1 MMKKL
6 LLAFLICLLPLTVAA
21 VESRR
26 DFLEGLDTQPA
37 SSEETAPPV
46 LEEMESEG
54 TREESEPFM
63 EDDDLSFLD
72 EEDDVVEVYDPLE
85 KFNRGMF
92 WFNDKAYF
100 YVMKPV
106 AKGWRWLVP
115 EPLRLG
121 IRNFFSNLRAPVRIV
136 NAALQGKF
144 RDAGNELTRFGVNT
158 TLGIGGLFDP
168 AKEHFGIDRKL
179 EDTGQ
184 TLAHYGVGSGPYLV
198 LPFLGPSNFRDGA
211 GLLGDYYISLVP
223 VLFEHRGYWIA
234 LSTDVINFLSI
245 DKDTYE
251 GIKRDSLD
259 PYLFVRDA
267 YGQYRQNLIRN

>member
-1 MMKKL
+1 MKKL
-6 LLAFLICLLPLTVAA
+6 LLIFLTCTLPLTVSAT
-21 VESRR
+21 ESRR
-26 DFLEGLDTQPA
+26 DFIETYEAEPA
-37 SSEETAPPV
+37 AGEEAAPPV
-46 LEEMESEG
+46 LEEMETEG
-54 TREESEPFM
+54 TDEETAPFM
-63 EDDDLSFLD
+63 DDDDLSFLD

-85 KFNRGMF
+85 TFNRGMF

-106 AKGWRWLVP
+106 AKGWRWLAP

-121 IRNFFSNLRAPVRIV
+121 IRNFFSNLRAPIRFV

-144 RDAGNELTRFGVNT
+144 LDSGHELTRFGVNT

-168 AKEHFGIDRKL
+168 AEVHFGIDKKI

-184 TLAHYGVGSGPYLV
+184 TLAHYGVGPGPYLV

-211 GLLGDYYISLVP
+211 GLLGDFYFSLVP
-223 VLFEHRGYWIA
+223 VLFENTAYWVAI
-234 LSTDVINFLSI
+234 SGDVINFLSI

-259 PYLFVRDA
+259 PYLFLRDA
-267 YGQYRQNLIRN
+267 YSQYRLNLILH